1 MFWSSYSVGDSKTMA
16 TDAGLEVVD
25 AEVLEAGEVKL
36 GEGDVKLDES
46 DPDYGV
52 KFL

>member
-1 MFWSSYSVGDSKTMA
+1 MGDSKTMA